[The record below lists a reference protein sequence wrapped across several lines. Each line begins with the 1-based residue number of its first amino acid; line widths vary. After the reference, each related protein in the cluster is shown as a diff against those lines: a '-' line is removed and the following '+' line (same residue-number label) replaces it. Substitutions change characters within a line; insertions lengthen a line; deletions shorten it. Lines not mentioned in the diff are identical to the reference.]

1 MHVLSTQPLHNM
13 LLQPDKPGLSS
24 TPFLL
29 PTPYLD
35 GPALP
40 SKGSVTHLITCSE
53 TITLLLQIISFNFF
67 LVDISRETT
76 TISSLPFSHFL
87 SYDMN
92 PKFCCLLIWIK
103 TLVLIIPQASVLL
116 LHKFNTH
123 PAVYTN
129 PIKDWKGTSNFLPP
143 CRYFW
148 RMAFI
153 TNM

>member
-1 MHVLSTQPLHNM
+1 MFCPLNHSIICCFNQTSQDYQAHLSYSLHHILMVQPYPL
-13 LLQPDKPGLSS
+13 
-24 TPFLL
+24 
-29 PTPYLD
+29 
-35 GPALP
+35 
-40 SKGSVTHLITCSE
+40 KGSVTHLITCSE

-76 TISSLPFSHFL
+76 TISSLPFSHSL